1 MKRLHQTAAI
11 ASFALLA
18 AFQVGCER
26 KTTGFS
32 PQMMADAVHQV
43 LEADRTIYTQ
53 KVVTRL
59 QNEEKVIIASEYWQD
74 DKALP
79 LPAQMFRMG
88 AELVQEANPRFS
100 YALLS
105 LWPIN
110 KKNAPRTEAETTGM
124 KAVAKNKDQNFYQEE
139 KLGDKSFF
147 TAVYAD
153 LAVAPAC
160 ITCHNE
166 HKDSP
171 RSDFKLGD
179 VMGAV
184 IVRIQL
190 N

>member
-11 ASFALLA
+11 ASLALLA
-18 AFQVGCER
+18 AFQVGCEQ
-26 KTTGFS
+26 KTAGLS
-32 PQMMADAVHQV
+32 PQMVADAVHQV
-43 LEADRTIYTQ
+43 LEADRTIYAQ

-59 QNEEKVIIASEYWQD
+59 QNVEKVIKASEHWED

-88 AELVQEANPRFS
+88 AELVQKENTRIS

-110 KKNAPRTEAETTGM
+110 NKNAPRTEVEKSGL
-124 KAVAKNKDQNFYQEE
+124 KAVAKNKDENFYQEE
-139 KLGDKSFF
+139 KLGDKSFY
-147 TAVYAD
+147 TAVYPD
-153 LAVAPAC
+153 IAVAPAC

-184 IVRIQL
+184 IIRIQL